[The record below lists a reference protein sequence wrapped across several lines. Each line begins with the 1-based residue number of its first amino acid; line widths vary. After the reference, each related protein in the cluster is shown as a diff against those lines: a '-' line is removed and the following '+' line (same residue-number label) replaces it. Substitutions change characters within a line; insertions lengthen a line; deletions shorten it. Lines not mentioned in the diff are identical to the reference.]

1 MLTGLNKDK
10 SRSTKR
16 LIRRNGIPKGH
27 IQERCGTNA
36 NVSNLKTKRIRKIEI
51 KN

>member
-10 SRSTKR
+10 SRLTKR

-27 IQERCGTNA
+27 IQERSGTNA